1 MTTVYDGRLM
11 GGFWGYHRGNLY
23 VLDCGTMWEQV
34 DDNTAA
40 SYADFPRFRVL
51 FDPSDGGYFLF
62 VVGMDSVAEV
72 VRYEERR
79 KAAGGSR

>member
-11 GGFWGYHRGNLY
+11 GGFWGYRRGNLY

-34 DDNTAA
+34 DDNTSA
-40 SYADFPRFRVL
+40 SYGDFPRCRVL
-51 FDPSDGGYFLF
+51 FDPSEGSYWLL

-72 VRYEERR
+72 RRYDDKRP
-79 KAAGGSR
+79 AAGRSR